1 MTSESWIEI
10 LALPAGQQPNW
21 AAADSALRETNTYS
35 QLTDEAELGDRDH
48 SLDRE
53 DLRAAIA
60 TAREAIEDGTAERVS
75 FNGLTIY
82 LTWEHAWESPDI
94 SVCAAFDLLKKS
106 GIAHIIG
113 FLAQTD
119 EPSPSAHPGSRADRL
134 MASRETKL
142 VLDGLVAEL
151 DDGDSDVA
159 DRVGSTYAFEIDT
172 DSGLLHLLF
181 RLESGNPAMPPIVA
195 VYLGGQLATDLPPN
209 VVETML
215 RRLLD
220 QAPWLLDD

>member
-159 DRVGSTYAFEIDT
+159 DRVGVDLRFRDRHRLGTAASSLPARERQPSDAA
-172 DSGLLHLLF
+172 DRCGLP
-181 RLESGNPAMPPIVA
+181 RRATRDRPAAQRGRDNASPPS
-195 VYLGGQLATDLPPN
+195 
-209 VVETML
+209 
-215 RRLLD
+215 
-220 QAPWLLDD
+220 